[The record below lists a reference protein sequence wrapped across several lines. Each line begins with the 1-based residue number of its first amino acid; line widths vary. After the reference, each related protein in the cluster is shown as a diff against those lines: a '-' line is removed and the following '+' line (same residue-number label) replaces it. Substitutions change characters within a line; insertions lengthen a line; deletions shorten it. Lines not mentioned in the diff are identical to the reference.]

1 MIYSRQRKRKLVPG
15 GFTWTTYAERLEKA
29 GISWKVYQQKDN
41 YGCNMLENFKV
52 FREAHLTSSLH
63 KKGMLLG
70 EPDSLLI
77 VEFHGDDDAALRA
90 KLAELDVLMGDLGHP
105 NAVVRALEPDFQ
117 ADIAAVREAREETG
131 LTVEPSE
138 LLGVYDRVLRDAEG
152 RVQYHYVLVDFL
164 CRRVAGEIAAASDA
178 SEVRW
183 FSREELP
190 GLKLA
195 EDTVDVIRKGFAKLR
210 VGV

>member
-1 MIYSRQRKRKLVPG
+1 MRREFPEVPLVGVGAVIIEDARVLLVKRRHPPLQDKWSIPG
-15 GFTWTTYAERLEKA
+15 GVLE
-29 GISWKVYQQKDN
+29 I
-41 YGCNMLENFKV
+41 
-52 FREAHLTSSLH
+52 
-63 KKGMLLG
+63 G
-70 EPDSLLI
+70 EL
-77 VEFHGDDDAALRA
+77 
-90 KLAELDVLMGDLGHP
+90 
-105 NAVVRALEPDFQ
+105 VRV
-117 ADIAAVREAREETG
+117 AAVREAREETG